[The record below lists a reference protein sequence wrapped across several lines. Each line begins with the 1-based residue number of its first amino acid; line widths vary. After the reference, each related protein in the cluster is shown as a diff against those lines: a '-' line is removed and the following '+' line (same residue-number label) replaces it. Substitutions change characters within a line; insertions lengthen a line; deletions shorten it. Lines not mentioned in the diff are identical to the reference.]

1 MTEGFTLH
9 NSPSMYLK
17 RAMTIALIMGP
28 MLALVNIDVEAR
40 RGGGGGGVRA
50 PRANIGGGGGRDFNR
65 SDINVNRRDVNV
77 SHRDV
82 NINRNVDVDVD
93 RHWGYP
99 VGAGAVAVGT
109 AVAVGAIVSSLP
121 PNCTTFVAEGI
132 TYQNCG
138 GTYYVPRYDGPN
150 VVYEAVSPPSGWNQ

>member
-1 MTEGFTLH
+1 MH
-9 NSPSMYLK
+9 NSPSTYLK
-17 RAMTIALIMGP
+17 RAMTVALIMGP
-28 MLALVNIDVEAR
+28 MLALVSLDAEAR
-40 RGGGGGGVRA
+40 RGGGAGGGVGGGREVRA
-50 PRANIGGGGGRDFNR
+50 PRANVGGGGRDLNVNR
-65 SDINVNRRDVNV
+65 GNVNVNRRDVNV
-77 SHRDV
+77 
-82 NINRNVDVDVD
+82 NRNVDVDVD
-93 RHWGYP
+93 RNWGYP

-121 PNCTTFVAEGI
+121 PSCSTFVAEGV